1 VRFRAGMAAGV
12 GLAGMK
18 ERVAELSGKLEVESN
33 RQGSRIRATLPTTAC
48 DSNENEAQSFSAAAG

>member
-1 VRFRAGMAAGV
+1 MAAGV

-33 RQGSRIRATLPTTAC
+33 RQGTRIRATLPTTAC
-48 DSNENEAQSFSAAAG
+48 DSNENESQSFSAAAG